1 MVQKLKSIF
10 SGIQNNIL
18 KIAGTSITGKVLIK
32 FVLNFFIYVIGFFV
46 ITGITTGI
54 LLLFL
59 QFAPQHLSEPDNLNR
74 IMGRGVGSAGALY
87 FFLGIY
93 WVFSN
98 TSLFHKNL
106 KKDLINHNKVEKQ
119 E

>member
-1 MVQKLKSIF
+1 MVQKLKSFF

-18 KIAGTSITGKVLIK
+18 KIAGTSITGKVFIK
-32 FVLNFFIYVIGFFV
+32 FVLNFFIYVVGFFV
-46 ITGITTGI
+46 ITGVTTGV

-59 QFAPQHLSEPDNLNR
+59 QFAPPHLSEPDNLDR
-74 IMGRGVGSAGALY
+74 IMGRGVGSAGASY
-87 FFLGIY
+87 FFLGLY

-98 TSLFHKNL
+98 TAQLHKNL
-106 KKDLINHNKVEKQ
+106 KNNLINHNKIEKK